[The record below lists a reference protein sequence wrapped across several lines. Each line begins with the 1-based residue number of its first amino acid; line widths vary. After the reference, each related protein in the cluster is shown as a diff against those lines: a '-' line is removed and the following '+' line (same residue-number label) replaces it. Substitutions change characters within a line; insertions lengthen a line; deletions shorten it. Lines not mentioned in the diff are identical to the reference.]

1 MKDYQY
7 NWDVI
12 WRNVDNLLYGL
23 WLDIYMAFASVLA
36 GTVIGLFVAFALV
49 SKHGLIRRSAQTYVT
64 VIRNIPLMII
74 VLFIYFG
81 LPDVGLVFGEIESFV
96 FALTIYAGAY
106 IAEVFRGGLLAM
118 PKGITEAGLALGM
131 SNTKVNIYIKIPLLI
146 RSVMPALS
154 NNYISLFKDASIAA
168 IIAIPELTF
177 QTRRINLETFKTIEA
192 WSSATVI
199 YVITCFFIAFLL
211 RRVEKRVAIPK

>member
-1 MKDYQY
+1 MALLS
-7 NWDVI
+7 VI
-12 WRNVDNLLYGL
+12 
-23 WLDIYMAFASVLA
+23 A
-36 GTVIGLFVAFALV
+36 GSIIGLFVAFALI
-49 SKHGLIRRSAQTYVT
+49 SKQNLLRRVAQIYVT
-64 VIRNIPLMII
+64 FIRNIPLMII

-118 PKGITEAGLALGM
+118 PKGVTEAGLALGL
-131 SNTKVNIYIKIPLLI
+131 SSSKVNIFIKIPLLI

-168 IIAIPELTF
+168 VIAIPELTF

-199 YVITCFFIAFLL
+199 YVVTCFVIAFLL
-211 RRVEKRVAIPK
+211 RRVEKRVAVPK

>member
-1 MKDYQY
+1 
-7 NWDVI
+7 
-12 WRNVDNLLYGL
+12 
-23 WLDIYMAFASVLA
+23 
-36 GTVIGLFVAFALV
+36 
-49 SKHGLIRRSAQTYVT
+49 
-64 VIRNIPLMII
+64 MII

-81 LPDVGLVFGEIESFV
+81 LPDVGLVFGEIQSFV

-106 IAEVFRGGLLAM
+106 IAEVFRGGLMAM
-118 PKGITEAGLALGM
+118 PKSMAEAGLALGM
-131 SNTKVNIYIKIPLLI
+131 SSLKINIFIKIPLLI

-168 IIAIPELTF
+168 VIAIPELTF

-199 YVITCFFIAFLL
+199 YVITCFLIAFLL
-211 RRVEKRVAIPK
+211 RRVEKRVAVPK

>member
-1 MKDYQY
+1 
-7 NWDVI
+7 
-12 WRNVDNLLYGL
+12 
-23 WLDIYMAFASVLA
+23 MAFLSVIA
-36 GTVIGLFVAFALV
+36 GSIIGLFVAFALISNKRLV
-49 SKHGLIRRSAQTYVT
+49 KKIAQIYVT
-64 VIRNIPLMII
+64 MIRNIPLMII

-81 LPDVGLVFGEIESFV
+81 LPDAGFVFGEVQSFV
-96 FALTIYAGAY
+96 FGLTIYAGAY

-131 SNTKVNIYIKIPLLI
+131 SGPKINIFVKIPLLI

-168 IIAIPELTF
+168 VIAIPELTF

-199 YVITCFFIAFLL
+199 YVITCFIIAFLL
-211 RRVEKRVAIPK
+211 RRVEKRVAIPR

>member
-12 WRNVDNLLYGL
+12 WRSVNDLLYGL
-23 WLDIYMAFASVLA
+23 WLDVYMAFVSVLA
-36 GTVIGLFVAFALV
+36 GSLIGLVVAFALV
-49 SKHGLIRRSAQTYVT
+49 SKQGLIRKSAQVYVT
-64 VIRNIPLMII
+64 MIRNIPLMII

-81 LPDVGLVFGEIESFV
+81 LPDAGLVFGEIQSFV

-106 IAEVFRGGLLAM
+106 IAEVFRGGLVAM
-118 PKGITEAGLALGM
+118 PKGLTEAGLALGL
-131 SNTKVNIYIKIPLLI
+131 SNTKINIFGKIPLLI

-168 IIAIPELTF
+168 VIAIPELTF

-199 YVITCFFIAFLL
+199 YVITCFIIAFLL
-211 RRVEKRVAIPK
+211 RRVEKRVAVPK

>member
-1 MKDYQY
+1 M
-7 NWDVI
+7 I
-12 WRNVDNLLYGL
+12 WRSTNDLLYGL
-23 WLDIYMAFASVLA
+23 WLDVYMAFLSVLA
-36 GTVIGLFVAFALV
+36 GTLIGLLVAFALI
-49 SKHGLIRRSAQTYVT
+49 SRIKIIRAVAQTYVT
-64 VIRNIPLMII
+64 LIRNIPLMII

-106 IAEVFRGGLLAM
+106 IAEVFRGGLIAM

-131 SNTKVNIYIKIPLLI
+131 PVSKINVFIKIPLLV

-168 IIAIPELTF
+168 VIAIPELTF

-192 WSSATVI
+192 WSTATII
-199 YVITCFFIAFLL
+199 YVVTCFFIAFLL
-211 RRVEKRVAIPK
+211 RRVEKRVAVPR

>member
-12 WRNVDNLLYGL
+12 WRSTNDLLYGL
-23 WLDIYMAFASVLA
+23 WLDVYMACLSVFA
-36 GTVIGLFVAFALV
+36 GTLIGLLVAFALV
-49 SKHGLIRRSAQTYVT
+49 SRIKVIRVLAQTYVT
-64 VIRNIPLMII
+64 LIRNIPLMII

-106 IAEVFRGGLLAM
+106 IAEVFRGGLLSM

-131 SNTKVNIYIKIPLLI
+131 PLSKINVFIKIPLLV

-168 IIAIPELTF
+168 VIAIPELTF

-192 WSSATVI
+192 WSTATII
-199 YVITCFFIAFLL
+199 YVVTCFFIAFLL
-211 RRVEKRVAIPK
+211 RRVEKRVAVPR

>member
-1 MKDYQY
+1 
-7 NWDVI
+7 
-12 WRNVDNLLYGL
+12 
-23 WLDIYMAFASVLA
+23 
-36 GTVIGLFVAFALV
+36 
-49 SKHGLIRRSAQTYVT
+49 
-64 VIRNIPLMII
+64 
-74 VLFIYFG
+74 
-81 LPDVGLVFGEIESFV
+81 
-96 FALTIYAGAY
+96 
-106 IAEVFRGGLLAM
+106 LLAM

-146 RSVMPALS
+146 RTVMPALS

-192 WSSATVI
+192 WSSATVV
-199 YVITCFFIAFLL
+199 YVIACFFIAFLL

>member
-12 WRNVDNLLYGL
+12 WRSVNDLLYGL
-23 WLDIYMAFASVLA
+23 WLDVYMAFMSVIA
-36 GTVIGLFVAFALV
+36 GSIIGLFVAFALV
-49 SKHGLIRRSAQTYVT
+49 SKQNLLRRAAQTYVT

-81 LPDVGLVFGEIESFV
+81 LPDAGFVFGEIQSFV
-96 FALTIYAGAY
+96 FGLTIYAGAY

-118 PKGITEAGLALGM
+118 PKGITEAGLALGL
-131 SNTKVNIYIKIPLLI
+131 SGPKVNIFIKIPLLV

-168 IIAIPELTF
+168 VIAIPELTF

-199 YVITCFFIAFLL
+199 YVATCLVIAFLL
-211 RRVEKRVAIPK
+211 RRVEKRVAVPK